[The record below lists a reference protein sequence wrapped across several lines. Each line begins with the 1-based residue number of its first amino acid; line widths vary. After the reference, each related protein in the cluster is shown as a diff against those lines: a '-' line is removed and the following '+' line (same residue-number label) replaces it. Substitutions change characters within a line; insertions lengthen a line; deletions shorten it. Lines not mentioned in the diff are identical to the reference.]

1 MQTATPDSA
10 IQNTNDSADVQA
22 STLGLESISEPVE
35 SLFNMHALQPSGG
48 LQPLLIDTDSN
59 ILVLTVFGICA
70 SSIIYLQRNSDGIFS
85 SILKGSFDM
94 NLTLQESRVD
104 NTQRNRNML
113 LLQVLSFLAISLFV
127 SGAIGLVYDVDITLS
142 QLYVRIFFGLMAFVW
157 LKKGLQ
163 WILAALF
170 QLSGILKSYHFSSNI
185 LLASSGLAVMP
196 ICLLMFFSPQ
206 IPTELSVYLSLFIIG
221 FFHLKSVLRGVRIA
235 MAEKSVSPLHL
246 FYYLC
251 ALEILPVFV
260 LVRIA
265 LNE

>member
-1 MQTATPDSA
+1 MQTEDRDS
-10 IQNTNDSADVQA
+10 IFQNALDSMDVQA
-22 STLGLESISEPVE
+22 PALAQESIPEAVV
-35 SLFNMHALQPSGG
+35 SLFEMHDLQPSGG
-48 LQPLLIDTDSN
+48 LQPQLIDANPN
-59 ILVLTVFGICA
+59 ILVLVVFGICA
-70 SSIIYLQRNSDGIFS
+70 SLIIYLQRNSDGIFS

-104 NTQRNRNML
+104 NTQRSRNML
-113 LLQVLSFLAISLFV
+113 LLQLLSLLAISLFV
-127 SGAIGLVYDVDITLS
+127 SGAIGQLYNVNITLS
-142 QLYVRIFFGLMAFVW
+142 QLYLRIFLGLMALV
-157 LKKGLQ
+157 LVKKGLQ
-163 WILAALF
+163 WILATLF

-196 ICLLMFFSPQ
+196 ICLFMFFSPQ
-206 IPTELSVYLSLFIIG
+206 IPIEFPVYLSLLIIG
-221 FFHLKSVLRGVRIA
+221 FFYLKSVLRGVQIA

-260 LVRIA
+260 LVRLA